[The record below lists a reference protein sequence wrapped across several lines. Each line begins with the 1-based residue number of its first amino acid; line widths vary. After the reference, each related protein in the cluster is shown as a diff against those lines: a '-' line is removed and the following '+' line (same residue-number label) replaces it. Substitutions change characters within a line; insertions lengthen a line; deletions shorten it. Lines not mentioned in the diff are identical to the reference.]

1 MPNVSNMSEA
11 NGSNFMSEA
20 NKVGTHGRASVV
32 QNRTASTI
40 MFRRCIQSLR
50 SSRHFCFSSLKM
62 RCPLRFL
69 THFLNAR
76 HTQKCIPAQ
85 SRCLFI
91 ASPQQIT
98 ASPHHH
104 LFGHFNISFGTRHN
118 QCWALEYLWLRLGKV
133 QTSLTLRSP
142 RTKIPN
148 SSFLIPNYIAS
159 TTKRLNA

>member
-1 MPNVSNMSEA
+1 MPS
-11 NGSNFMSEA
+11 GSNFMSEA

-32 QNRTASTI
+32 QNRNASL
-40 MFRRCIQSLR
+40 FRRCIQSLR

-91 ASPQQIT
+91 ASP
-98 ASPHHH
+98 HH
-104 LFGHFNISFGTRHN
+104 LTEFQCKPSAEANLFGYAKAQPEIMKSEALNNHHFFCNTI
-118 QCWALEYLWLRLGKV
+118 
-133 QTSLTLRSP
+133 
-142 RTKIPN
+142 
-148 SSFLIPNYIAS
+148 
-159 TTKRLNA
+159 